1 MRRLDVRRGGQ
12 GETAGFLPVFLPG
25 WRSVATVGSGL
36 MQLKSVP
43 GRLGAAPS
51 VREAA
56 ATTTDRAQPE
66 WPEHGPRAAGR
77 RRKITN
83 GRHRSAAKEQQER
96 FPNGNH
102 AHTRRGRNGHDEASA
117 SAGRRPARDRPA
129 WHGPSGRAPARL
141 PRRRTHLRQAHAVP
155 GPAPGHCLRFPRLRP
170 LRPGARP
177 PRPRAARGGAG
188 CTTP

>member
-1 MRRLDVRRGGQ
+1 MLRPGHGPARSPAVVSKPGRWPGSRSARTRRWRSPLPTIRADPHTGISTLGRTVSDSTVGAMRRLDVRRGGQ

-51 VREAA
+51 VREAE
-56 ATTTDRAQPE
+56 ATTTDRAQPV

-83 GRHRSAAKEQQER
+83 GRHRSAAKEQEER
-96 FPNGNH
+96 VPNGNH
-102 AHTRRGRNGHDEASA
+102 A
-117 SAGRRPARDRPA
+117 
-129 WHGPSGRAPARL
+129 
-141 PRRRTHLRQAHAVP
+141 
-155 GPAPGHCLRFPRLRP
+155 
-170 LRPGARP
+170 
-177 PRPRAARGGAG
+177 
-188 CTTP
+188 